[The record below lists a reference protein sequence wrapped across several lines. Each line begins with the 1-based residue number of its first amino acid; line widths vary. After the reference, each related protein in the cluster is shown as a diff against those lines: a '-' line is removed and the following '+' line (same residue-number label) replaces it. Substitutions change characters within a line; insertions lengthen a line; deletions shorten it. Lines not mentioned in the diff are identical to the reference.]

1 MRWQILLCSD
11 GSPEAEAC
19 ETMLRG
25 LYLTERSDL
34 VVLGVVEPGHD
45 REALETSVRQQVDR
59 LRRNKVSAEARFRKG
74 HAAEEILAEAEEHTF
89 QLVVVGARGRRGLTR
104 FHLGSTASRLAN
116 HLSTSLLAVR
126 RPPPAV
132 ENMLICISGQGAA
145 AGTLQLA
152 GALAA
157 GSGAQVTLLH
167 VMSQV
172 ALTWE
177 SPVEDLVDTAESAL
191 ERKSPEGRI
200 LQIGLEGL
208 RQGGLT
214 TSVLPRLR
222 HGLVVD
228 EVLDE
233 VRESNQQLLVI
244 GAHRSPE
251 TRNAV
256 GPLLDDVAEQL
267 LTNAPCSVL
276 IIRAAGD

>member
-1 MRWQILLCSD
+1 M
-11 GSPEAEAC
+11 
-19 ETMLRG
+19 
-25 LYLTERSDL
+25 
-34 VVLGVVEPGHD
+34 
-45 REALETSVRQQVDR
+45 
-59 LRRNKVSAEARFRKG
+59 
-74 HAAEEILAEAEEHTF
+74 AEAEEHTF

-228 EVLDE
+228 RLSRGQVGRPEVVLDATRPME
-233 VRESNQQLLVI
+233 GPHPVLRIDTHRVRVVALVHGVGDELLGGDIELQQRLLH
-244 GAHRSPE
+244 GRGYE
-251 TRNAV
+251 
-256 GPLLDDVAEQL
+256 DVAVYRTDGE
-267 LTNAPCSVL
+267 
-276 IIRAAGD
+276 